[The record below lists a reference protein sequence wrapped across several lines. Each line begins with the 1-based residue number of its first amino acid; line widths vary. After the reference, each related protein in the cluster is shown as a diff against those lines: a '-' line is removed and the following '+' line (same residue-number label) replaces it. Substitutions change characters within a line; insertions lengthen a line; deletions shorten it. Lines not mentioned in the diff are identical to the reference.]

1 VKSGVQMA
9 RLLEERNQKAT
20 PRVVRIVGI
29 TIAGMIASE
38 LNRICR
44 SAKAMGSFG
53 SRTPSKQ
60 PPSAAALIK
69 QKLVRCIAY

>member
-1 VKSGVQMA
+1 MKSGVQMA

-29 TIAGMIASE
+29 TIAVIASE
-38 LNRICR
+38 LNRIYR

-60 PPSAAALIK
+60 PPSVAALIK